1 MRDIRTVGIISK
13 PHVPQAAQVVP
24 DLLEWLSRRGVAVR
38 CDEATAGY
46 AGNAESLPRERVAN
60 GSDLVIVLGGDGTL
74 LSAARALGGRDIP
87 LFPVNLGG
95 LGFLTAIAR
104 DEICPEL
111 DRFFKGEHRIGRRS
125 MLECRVMRE
134 GAECSH
140 YTALNDIVV
149 TKSSI
154 ARMIDFD
161 VRVDE
166 RFVAAY
172 KADGLIMCTPTGS
185 TAYSLS
191 AGGPIIF
198 PQVNAFCL
206 TPICPHML
214 TNRPVVVPD
223 TSAVEITNRATDGET
238 YLTIDGQVGEPLRRG
253 DTVVAGRSPHV
264 LQLVRPPRSM
274 FFDVL
279 RQKLKWGER

>member
-13 PHVPQAAQVVP
+13 PNVPQAAQLVP
-24 DLLEWLSRRGVAVR
+24 EVLKWLSSRGVAVR
-38 CDEATAGY
+38 CDDATARY
-46 AGNAESLPRERVAN
+46 AGNAESVPRERVAN
-60 GSDLVIVLGGDGTL
+60 GADLVVVLGGDGTL

-95 LGFLTAIAR
+95 LGFLTAIPR
-104 DEICPEL
+104 DEVCPEL
-111 DRFFKGEHRIGRRS
+111 DRFFRGEHRIGRRS

-134 GAECSH
+134 GEQASH

-154 ARMIDFD
+154 ARM
-161 VRVDE
+161 
-166 RFVAAY
+166 
-172 KADGLIMCTPTGS
+172 
-185 TAYSLS
+185 
-191 AGGPIIF
+191 
-198 PQVNAFCL
+198 
-206 TPICPHML
+206 
-214 TNRPVVVPD
+214 
-223 TSAVEITNRATDGET
+223 
-238 YLTIDGQVGEPLRRG
+238 PLRRG
-253 DTVVAGRSPHV
+253 DTVVAVRSPHV